1 MKLVVAVI
9 KPFKLELVREALA
22 RIGLEGLT
30 VAEVKGFGHTAGRT
44 TETYRGTE
52 YTVDFHPRVRI
63 EIAIA
68 DEQREV
74 VVETIVRAAAT
85 GTPGDGRV
93 FVLPLEELVRIDTEQ
108 AGEAAL

>member
-30 VAEVKGFGHTAGRT
+30 VAEARGFGHTAGH
-44 TETYRGTE
+44 TETFRGTE

-63 EIAIA
+63 EVAIA
-68 DEQREV
+68 DDQQERV
-74 VVETIVRAAAT
+74 VATIVDAAAT

-93 FVLPLEELVRIDTEQ
+93 FVLPLETLVRIDTEQ